1 MPADRR
7 PSVSVVGSTICRNNR
22 IKKKKG
28 AVMNSNRILPGFR
41 RIERHDKLFQEK
53 AHDAYKPK
61 GKLVE
66 PTVCLQCKAVF
77 EHGRWRWGEAREGAR
92 KAICPAC
99 HRIHDHFP
107 AGYIM
112 LGGAFFKAHRNEV
125 LSLVHNHET
134 RERTEHPLQRIMAVE
149 EEGDEALITTTD
161 IRLARNIGEALH
173 RAYQGELE
181 YHYNPSEDLLRVNWT
196 H

>member
-1 MPADRR
+1 
-7 PSVSVVGSTICRNNR
+7 
-22 IKKKKG
+22 
-28 AVMNSNRILPGFR
+28 MNSNRMLPGFR
-41 RIERHDKLFQEK
+41 RIERHDKLLQEQ
-53 AHDAYKPK
+53 AHDAYKPQ
-61 GKLVE
+61 LAE

-77 EHGRWRWGEAREGAR
+77 EHGRWHWGKARAGAR

-107 AGYIM
+107 AGYVM

-161 IRLARNIGEALH
+161 IRLARNIGEALL